1 MPKSRPSLY
10 VLCIL
15 PPISHSTPSSR
26 GHRVEDSAIAPALTA
41 VHHLQDAVKAKV
53 DLATPGKNPDNP
65 VQKRR
70 TELIA
75 QLNEIKQKQGAGKTS
90 RNAAQDNIKRMD
102 DQMREKKK
110 EIKTAQ
116 DTIGY
121 KSEAELDDQVKN
133 LDAQLQTGRLTL
145 LEEKKT
151 VEQIGKLKRSRKQF
165 AAIAEKQK
173 IVDDLQTKIS
183 EIKGTSKNPEANA
196 LSDKYKEL
204 QTELDG
210 IKAEQDAAYKELSS
224 LRDERSRLQAQQREK
239 WDAIKKLKDDYYTNR
254 KAFMNW
260 EREQKQKAWERQKSE
275 RERIEKERKLERAQ
289 KMLAEASDPAY
300 LDEIRRGNSLLHFFD
315 PSFVQEKTSLISSS
329 GLAAQADRKVDDS
342 DIKGMKIVS
351 KKSNDE
357 EYMPAAKKGK
367 KGKKNNATAP
377 KTGGSYNC
385 PPSVIEDCAFMGIDP
400 PVNAEQVPG
409 VMEKIKA
416 KLDHW
421 KADQTSQTQKV
432 SCCPGHLCSDTFTDP
447 PYQNVE
453 KAKKEIEKIEAEE
466 AKEKDSKSTSGAAT
480 PATSN
485 GTATATENGDKSD
498 AKTVEKITED
508 VKEATLEDKKGE
520 EVAAA

>member
-1 MPKSRPSLY
+1 MFWRNAPHLSTGAIEATIVPAAY
-10 VLCIL
+10 
-15 PPISHSTPSSR
+15 ISKTLTT
-26 GHRVEDSAIAPALTA
+26 SANF
-41 VHHLQDAVKAKV
+41 QDAIKAKI

-65 VQKRR
+65 TQKRR
-70 TELIA
+70 AELIA
-75 QLNEIKQKQGAGKTS
+75 QLNEIKQKQGAGKTN

-116 DTIGY
+116 DAIGY
-121 KSEAELDDQVKN
+121 KSEAELDDQVKH
-133 LDAQLQTGRLTL
+133 LESQVQGGKLTL
-145 LEEKKT
+145 LDEKKT

-173 IVDDLQTKIS
+173 IVDDLQNRIS

-210 IKAEQDAAYKELSS
+210 IKAEQDSAYKELSS
-224 LRDERSRLQAQQREK
+224 LRDERSKLQAQQREK
-239 WDAIKKLKDDYYTNR
+239 WDAMKKYKDEYHTNR
-254 KAFMNW
+254 KAFNNW
-260 EREQKQKAWERQKSE
+260 ERDQKQKAWERQKSE

-289 KMLAEASDPAY
+289 KMLGEASDPAY

-315 PSFVQEKTSLISSS
+315 PSFIKEKTSLITSS
-329 GLAAQADRKVDDS
+329 GLEAQAARKVDDA
-342 DIKGMKIVS
+342 DMKGMKIVS

-367 KGKKNNATAP
+367 KGKKNSATP
-377 KTGGSYNC
+377 TKTGSYNC

-400 PVNAEQVPG
+400 PSNADEVPG
-409 VMEKIKA
+409 VVEKIKA

-421 KADQTSQTQKV
+421 KADQTTQTQKV
-432 SCCPGHLCSDTFTDP
+432 SFPMVIISQKPLTDDL
-447 PYQNVE
+447 QNIE

-466 AKEKDSKSTSGAAT
+466 AQDSGTKKTTS
-480 PATSN
+480 
-485 GTATATENGDKSD
+485 GTATPNGEAATTKNGDTSD
-498 AKTVEKITED
+498 DKTVEDVTKD
-508 VKEATLEDKKGE
+508 VKETTLEDKQEAK
-520 EVAAA
+520 VDAA